1 MGWDIFDCV
10 IPTREGRHGKLFLW
24 KKNPK
29 SEIRNPKQIQSS
41 KSKIVNNFYQTL
53 NINNAKFRQDF
64 SPINPESKLP
74 ELRNYTKAYLHHL
87 FKLKEPLGAKL
98 ASLNNLE
105 FYMEL
110 MEKIKK
116 GK

>member
-1 MGWDIFDCV
+1 M
-10 IPTREGRHGKLFLW
+10 
-24 KKNPK
+24 
-29 SEIRNPKQIQSS
+29 
-41 KSKIVNNFYQTL
+41 
-53 NINNAKFRQDF
+53 
-64 SPINPESKLP
+64 P

-110 MEKIKK
+110 MEEIRK
-116 GK
+116 